1 MRLTLPQQDVYFE
14 QLLYPNEPIYNI
26 GAKIAIKGSI
36 NYEVLN
42 NAYVALIDQHDAYR
56 TVIVSDMENTRLKVL
71 TDHASQLEF
80 IDFSKEEEAEPR
92 ANQYMENTFV
102 RPFNLGSEKLL
113 HQFTLIKVND
123 HFYYL
128 FSVYHHIIT
137 DGWGTSLMFQRLVS
151 NYNELLKDGEIKTEF
166 PYTYKDFIIDDQH
179 YQNSDVFISD
189 KNYWIEKFQ
198 NLPEHLFD
206 KIDETSDTH
215 KSSRKELIIKRSLY
229 NKLTDLAKE
238 HRSSTFHI
246 ILGVLYLYFGRKHQN
261 ENFAI
266 GLPVLNRSKS
276 DFKKTVGLF
285 MGVNALRMQLDID
298 STFEE
303 LIGSIRQQLRQDYR
317 HQRFPLGKLVQELD
331 LMNNKSRLFDITLSY
346 EKQNYSDHFHNTDTK
361 VIPLSHKSE
370 RVALAIYIREFDEK
384 EDVKIDFDY
393 NLNFFDEETIDQVV
407 KHIHTLILEVND
419 DPQKKLL
426 DYEYLSKQ
434 EEKKLLHSFNRTE
447 YSYSKEATLLSF
459 FNDQVQNRLNQK
471 AIKDKYSSYNYKEV
485 DDLSNKVANYLIS
498 KFGTEEQSP
507 VAVLM
512 DRSADLV
519 IVLLGILK
527 AGRAYIPLDPSFP
540 EDRLK
545 YIVKHSEVN
554 CIIGDD
560 EQSSI
565 IQSEVN
571 FINID
576 EILQSDIKDEIFDLA
591 KVISSKTAYIIYTS
605 GSTGKPKG
613 VAIGHGSLLNFLLSI
628 QKTPGLGSQD
638 LLFSV
643 TTQSFDISILEFFTP
658 LISGG
663 TLYVVEKE
671 MLEDP
676 LALIKTIKVV
686 KPTIIQATPSFYQ
699 MLFNAGWEGEK
710 DLKVLCGGDLLSKSL
725 AKNLLLTCSELWN
738 MYGPTE
744 TTIWSS
750 VKKIESPLEASNIGK
765 PIHNTQFYI
774 LDKYKKILPIGIIGD
789 IYIGGDGLAQEY
801 FKNEI
806 LTDEKFTA
814 NPFNKSTKMY
824 CTGDIGSWNKKGEIQ
839 FSGRNDNQVKIRGYR
854 IELGE
859 IETKLNELKAIDLSI
874 VVSRK
879 ETNQEASL
887 IAYVIPGKRE
897 INIEETIRFLKKEL
911 PDYMIPNAIIPVQ
924 EFPLTPNKKIDR
936 KTLSERDIVQV
947 SSMSNYKKP
956 ITELETELSSYYKEV
971 LKTNRNIS
979 VEDNFFRL
987 GGHSLNAVRLIGKIN
1002 RNLGYQISLKT
1013 IFDYPSVRSLSDF
1026 LSKTELK
1033 REESIPLAK
1042 IDSNYPLI
1050 LPQYAIWLASFQSE
1064 KSIAYNMFRS
1074 YKVEGNFNLDILEQA
1089 FKITLNK
1096 YEALRTNFV
1105 EFNGSPRQTIKSF
1118 QEIIFKADHFV
1129 IESSEIKKELEA
1141 YANYEFDLSNEVLL
1155 KLGLFETTTGDKI
1168 LLFVTHH
1175 IIMDGWSLE
1184 VLIKEVV
1191 DSYRAQASG
1200 TKLQVRNLP
1209 IQFKDYASWQHKME
1223 LESKSSN
1230 RKFWTNYL
1238 KNYNWKSL
1246 ISYDKDPLIN
1256 QKYSGNFYHFDWNK
1270 MFLTELND
1278 MALDHKITL
1287 HTLLATTFNIL
1298 IYKMKN
1304 LSDICFGTI
1313 NSGRPF
1319 SDLHNQIG
1327 MFVKTLPLRTSL
1339 ASNDLVADIFQRV
1352 QGDMLAV
1359 DTHQDIP
1366 EDILSTLRLEA
1377 ILVLQNPT
1385 FNYEKIEVDKDFVLK
1400 FQPVDAQYNRLPL
1413 LVSFSVNETNLHG
1426 SVYYDSGK
1434 YEVET
1439 IELTVQKFKKT
1450 LEQILIDPFTSIEDL
1465 DITLELEKE
1474 RVIEIDFNF

>member
-42 NAYVALIDQHDAYR
+42 KAYVALIDQHDAYR
-56 TVIVSDMENTRLKVL
+56 TVIVSDMENTGLKVL

-80 IDFSKEEEAEPR
+80 IDFSKEEESELL
-92 ANQYMENTFV
+92 ANEYIENIFV

-113 HQFTLIKVND
+113 HQFTLIKVSD

-151 NYNELLKDGEIKTEF
+151 NYNELIKDGEIKTTF
-166 PYTYKDFIIDDQH
+166 PYTYKDFIIDDQN
-179 YQNSDVFISD
+179 YQHSDTFISD

-206 KIDETSDTH
+206 KIDEVSDIH
-215 KSSRKELIIKRSLY
+215 KSSRKELVIKRSLY
-229 NKLTDLAKE
+229 NKLADLAKE
-238 HRSSTFHI
+238 HRSSTFHV

-261 ENFAI
+261 KDFAI

-276 DFKKTVGLF
+276 NFKKTVGLF
-285 MGVNALRMQLDID
+285 MGVNALRMELDLET
-298 STFEE
+298 TFEE

-317 HQRFPLGKLVQELD
+317 HQRFPLGKLVQELG
-331 LMNNKSRLFDITLSY
+331 LINNKSRIFDITLSY
-346 EKQNYSDHFHNTDTK
+346 EKQNYSDHFYNTDTK
-361 VIPLSHKSE
+361 VVPLSHKSE

-393 NLNFFDEETIDQVV
+393 NLNFFDEESIDQVV
-407 KHIHTLILEVND
+407 NHINKLILEVSD
-419 DPQKKLL
+419 DTKKNLI
-426 DYEYLSKQ
+426 DYQYLSKQ
-434 EEKKLLHSFNRTE
+434 EKKELLQSFNETV
-447 YSYSKEATLLSF
+447 YSYPKEATLLSF
-459 FNDQVQNRLNQK
+459 FNDQVENRPNQK
-471 AIKDKYSSYNYKEV
+471 AIKDKYSSYSYKEV
-485 DDLSNKVANYLIS
+485 DNLSNKVANYLIGG
-498 KFGTEEQSP
+498 FGINEQSP

-540 EDRLK
+540 EERLK
-545 YIVKHSEVN
+545 YIVKHSEVK
-554 CIIGDD
+554 CIIGEK

-565 IQSEVN
+565 LKAEVN

-576 EILQSDIKDEIFDLA
+576 EVLHSDIKDEVLGLTEV
-591 KVISSKTAYIIYTS
+591 KPSQNAYIIYTS

-613 VAIGHGSLLNFLLSI
+613 VAIGHQSLLNFLLSI
-628 QKTPGLGSQD
+628 QKAPGLDSQD

-658 LISGG
+658 LVSGG

-676 LALIKTIKVV
+676 LALIKTIKEV

-699 MLFNAGWEGEK
+699 MLFNVGWEGEK
-710 DLKVLCGGDLLSKSL
+710 DLKILCGGDLISKSL
-725 AKNLLLTCSELWN
+725 AKDLLLTCSELWN

-750 VKKIESPLEASNIGK
+750 IKRIESPLDASNIGK

-774 LDKYKKILPIGIIGD
+774 LDKYKKVLPIGTIGD
-789 IYIGGDGLAQEY
+789 IYISGDGLAKEY
-801 FKNEI
+801 FKNQI
-806 LTDEKFTA
+806 LTNEKFTA
-814 NPFNKSTKMY
+814 NPFNKNTKMY
-824 CTGDIGSWNKKGEIQ
+824 CTGDIGRWNKNGEIQ
-839 FSGRNDNQVKIRGYR
+839 FLGRNDNQVKIRGYR

-859 IETKLNELKAIDLSI
+859 IETKLNELETIDSSI
-874 VVSRK
+874 VVAKK

-887 IAYVIPGKRE
+887 IAYVIPSQSE
-897 INIEETIRFLKKEL
+897 INIEETIGFLKKEL
-911 PDYMIPNAIIPVQ
+911 PDYMIPNAIVPVQ

-936 KTLSERDIVQV
+936 KTLSERDVIHV
-947 SSMSNYKKP
+947 SSTSNNKKP

-971 LKTNRNIS
+971 LKTNRNIG

-1002 RNLGYQISLKT
+1002 KNLGYQISLKT

-1026 LSKTELK
+1026 LSKTKLK
-1033 REESIPLAK
+1033 QEESIPLAK
-1042 IDSNYPLI
+1042 IDSNYPLT

-1074 YKVEGNFNLDILEQA
+1074 YKVEGTFNFDVLEQA

-1096 YEALRTNFV
+1096 HEALRTNFA
-1105 EFNGSPRQTIKSF
+1105 EFNGSPRQVVKSF
-1118 QEIIFKADHFV
+1118 KEIVFKADHFV
-1129 IESSEIKKELEA
+1129 IESSEIKRKLEV

-1155 KLGLFETTTGDKI
+1155 KLGLFETPEGDKT

-1191 DSYRAQASG
+1191 DSYRAQISG
-1200 TKLQVRNLP
+1200 TEVQIGDLT
-1209 IQFKDYASWQHKME
+1209 IQFKDYASWQHKIE

-1256 QKYSGNFYHFDWNK
+1256 QKYSGNFYHFDWDK
-1270 MFLTELND
+1270 MFLTELNN

-1287 HTLLATTFNIL
+1287 HTLLATTFNVV
-1298 IYKMKN
+1298 IYKMKS
-1304 LSDICFGTI
+1304 LSDVCFGTI

-1339 ASNDLVADIFQRV
+1339 ASNDLVTDLFKRV
-1352 QGDMLAV
+1352 QSDMLAI

-1366 EDILSTLRLEA
+1366 EEILSTLRLEA

-1385 FNYEKIEVDKDFVLK
+1385 FNYEKIEVDKDFILK

-1434 YEVET
+1434 YEIET
-1439 IELTVQKFKKT
+1439 IELIVQKFKKT
-1450 LEQILIDPFTSIEDL
+1450 LEQILINPFTSIEDL

-1474 RVIEIDFNF
+1474 RIIEIDFNF